1 MPPYRL
7 KLIWRPQPYSGLG
20 TGCMYAFGSDRA
32 EACAGVWR
40 ERGLWRA
47 EVWPLGRQVLGAYY
61 VTPAKARQHL
71 ERWLQAHPWVALP
84 SLDPRGIKGR
94 MAYRPN
100 PMMAQYLRLHAPR
113 LVDDDGDGMRN
124 P

>member
-1 MPPYRL
+1 MPPRPL
-7 KLIWRPQPYSGLG
+7 KIIWRRQPHSGLG
-20 TGCMYAFGSDRA
+20 AGCEFAYGSDEA
-32 EACAGVWR
+32 DACAGVWR